1 MPPNPASPPASPK
14 RYVHSRVEPVFTLH
28 SCGNAAVS
36 VVVNGTGLACR
47 SEREGKW
54 HRTACYR
61 IVVLDSH
68 EVACLPVAET
78 SLEIPDSQQNF
89 LVYMV
94 LKSVSIFSLKFFAS
108 FLN

>member
-36 VVVNGTGLACR
+36 VVVNGTDLACL

-61 IVVLDSH
+61 RVVLDSH
-68 EVACLPVAET
+68 EVARLPVAET
-78 SLEIPDSQQNF
+78 
-89 LVYMV
+89 
-94 LKSVSIFSLKFFAS
+94 
-108 FLN
+108 